1 MKTRSKI
8 LAILLTLV
16 LIFSMCSCTKNTAAN
31 PNAATVDPNTVA
43 QAKDFLSK
51 HDFENIY
58 GVQLNQFLNRTYT
71 FKGEKIPQ
79 PIVNYQFVERFVELS
94 QYAQAGYFP
103 ATVDGF
109 IDLSAPYSKPE
120 EFATYGDFYVDYT
133 EQSLSSF
140 LILTDWATQQNLQL
154 SDVTLAEIDHTLTSF
169 ESQVYAQTEMK
180 LDDYLQLY
188 YGPGCDTAMFTE
200 ILKMNYLADL
210 YADNYYNNYV
220 FNPEDIQ
227 VPLVR
232 HALFLAN
239 MQSATEEDLAN
250 ALAEAEA
257 FKDSISNVDE
267 LLSVGQ
273 EMLTET
279 QSAAMTVDENGNPL
293 IPPTYMTIAEVAEY
307 PVDRGVYVTEFE
319 DWAYDES
326 RQVGDID
333 IIQTVYGYHV
343 MGYVGMGE
351 AGETTKQDI
360 VFTELNDKI
369 LAAAASEE
377 YKLVSNDPV
386 PKAQVVT
393 QEMVTEAENKVL
405 RKHQVATIIKIALI
419 CIAVLAVLIIA
430 YLLINKFVL
439 KKNSKKKSKKN
450 NNKAKPAK
458 VSKPVI
464 KDTDSE
470 SESDEYDDSD
480 DIEESSS
487 DDIEE

>member
-1 MKTRSKI
+1 MMKTRSKI

-16 LIFSMCSCTKNTAAN
+16 LIFSLCSCTKNTAAD
-31 PNAATVDPNTVA
+31 PNAAATNEAALA

-58 GVQLNQFLNRTYT
+58 GVQLNQFLNREYT

-109 IDLSAPYSKPE
+109 IDLSAAYSKPE
-120 EFATYGDFYVDYT
+120 EYATYGDFFVNYT

-140 LILTDWATQQNLQL
+140 LILNDWATQENLQL
-154 SDVTLAEIDHTLTSF
+154 SDVTLAEIDHTLVDF
-169 ESQVYAQTEMK
+169 ESQVYTQTEMN

-188 YGPGCDTAMFTE
+188 YGPGCDTAMFKE

-220 FNPEDIQ
+220 FNPEDIS

-239 MQSATEEDLAN
+239 MQTATEEQLAN
-250 ALAEAEA
+250 ASAEAEA
-257 FKDSISNVDE
+257 FMASINNVDE

-273 EMLTET
+273 EMLAET
-279 QSAAMTVDENGNPL
+279 QSAAMTVDTNGDPL
-293 IPPTYMTIAEVAEY
+293 IPPTYSTIAEVAEY
-307 PVDRGVYVTEFE
+307 PVDKGLYVVEFE
-319 DWAYDES
+319 DWAYDEA
-326 RQVGDID
+326 RQVGDIE

-351 AGETTKQDI
+351 AGETTKQNI

-369 LAAAASEE
+369 TAAAASEE
-377 YKLVSNDPV
+377 YKLFSTDPV

-393 QEMVTEAENKVL
+393 QEMVTAAENKVL
-405 RKHQVATIIKIALI
+405 KKHQTAQIIKIAII
-419 CIAVLAVLIIA
+419 CIAILAVLIIA
-430 YLLINKFVL
+430 YLLIDKFVL

-450 NNKAKPAK
+450 KNKSRPVK
-458 VSKPVI
+458 VTKPVI
-464 KDTDSE
+464 EDEDSE
-470 SESDEYDDSD
+470 DEIDESD